1 LTWLRVG
8 PKLWL
13 MTTPKLVR
21 LSLLAA
27 GLAFAAPSFASVVPL
42 CDGHSK
48 GEKDAKQS
56 EKNKSETKDKKDE
69 KKPSNPS

>member
-1 LTWLRVG
+1 
-8 PKLWL
+8 

-48 GEKDAKQS
+48 GDKDAKQS
-56 EKNKSETKDKKDE
+56 DKSKTENKDKKDE
-69 KKPSNPS
+69 KKPANPA